1 MPVSVQVL
9 PAPQGLGV
17 QVIVSWQ
24 PPLPLGSKFAAQVAQ
39 VSVVLLVQVTASQL
53 AMSSQ
58 VSQVV
63 PSSKLPAGQMQ
74 S

>member
-24 PPLPLGSKFAAQVAQ
+24 PPLPLGSKFGAHVAH
-39 VSVVLLVQVTASQL
+39 VSSFALVQVTAAQL
-53 AMSSQ
+53 AMPSQ
-58 VSQVV
+58 VEHVP
-63 PSSKLPAGQMQ
+63 PSSKRPAPQVH

>member
-1 MPVSVQVL
+1 MQVL
-9 PAPQGLGV
+9 PLPHGLGA
-17 QVIVSWQ
+17 QSMASWH

-63 PSSKLPAGQMQ
+63 PSSKLPAAQMQ